1 WSYTALPD
9 DAARLFRMLALH
21 PGPEFS
27 DAAVAA
33 LAGTSVQ
40 RTRQMLDVLRG
51 AFMVEQTAHR
61 RYQFHDLL
69 RAYAVDQVNRQESAE
84 ERRAVQRRVLT
95 WYLHA
100 LDAAQARIEPNELR
114 IPLDPVE
121 DADMTLATFA
131 DYDAALTWY
140 EAESANLVTAT
151 R

>member
-1 WSYTALPD
+1 
-9 DAARLFRMLALH
+9 
-21 PGPEFS
+21 
-27 DAAVAA
+27 
-33 LAGTSVQ
+33 
-40 RTRQMLDVLRG
+40 
-51 AFMVEQTAHR
+51 
-61 RYQFHDLL
+61 FHDLL

-151 R
+151 RAAREEGLPRIAWQLAAVLRAVYLNRNPVTEWLATS